1 MSSQLQ
7 NVVKQQQEQQ
17 GFTNQEKVEEDIVQL
32 VGFIVGNEE
41 FAVPI
46 LSIQEI
52 IKPIEWTRVPFT
64 ADYVLGV
71 FNLRGN
77 VLPLIDLRK
86 KFHAESAE
94 FDDDVRF
101 IVIKVGDEL
110 AGFVIDRLTEAL
122 RIEQSS
128 ILPAPDTGTDK
139 DMMIEGIGRKDDRI
153 ISILRIQSL
162 LKTEKWVKR

>member
-1 MSSQLQ
+1 MSNQLQ
-7 NVVKQQQEQQ
+7 NVLKQQQEQ
-17 GFTNQEKVEEDIVQL
+17 TNMTEDDKKQDENIVQL

-52 IKPIEWTRVPFT
+52 IKPIEWTKVPFT
-64 ADYVLGV
+64 DDYVLGV

-86 KFHAESAE
+86 KFGAPEAE

-101 IVIKVGDEL
+101 IVIKIGNEL

-122 RIEQSS
+122 RIEADS
-128 ILPAPDTGTDK
+128 ILPAPDSGSDRNA
-139 DMMIEGIGRKDDRI
+139 MIEGIGRKDDRI
-153 ISILRIQSL
+153 ISILKIKAL
-162 LKTEKWVKR
+162 LKTDSE

>member
-1 MSSQLQ
+1 MGNQLQ
-7 NVVKQQQEQQ
+7 NVMKQQKEQQ
-17 GFTNQEKVEEDIVQL
+17 NFSTNEQKDDNIVQL

-64 ADYVLGV
+64 PEFVLGV

-86 KFHAESAE
+86 KFGAESAE
-94 FDDDVRF
+94 FDEDVRF
-101 IVIKVGDEL
+101 IVIKVGEEL

-122 RIEQSS
+122 RLEENS
-128 ILPAPDTGTDK
+128 ILPPPDTNTERDA
-139 DMMIEGIGRKDDRI
+139 MIEGIGRKDDRI
-153 ISILRIQSL
+153 ITILKVQAL
-162 LKTEKWVKR
+162 LKNENGTN

>member
-1 MSSQLQ
+1 MSNQLQ
-7 NVVKQQQEQQ
+7 NVIKQQQEQT
-17 GFTNQEKVEEDIVQL
+17 TNLTTEQKDDNIVQL

-52 IKPIEWTRVPFT
+52 IKPIEWTKVPFT
-64 ADYVLGV
+64 DDFVLGV

-86 KFHAESAE
+86 KFGAGEAE

-101 IVIKVGDEL
+101 IVIKVGEEL

-122 RIEQSS
+122 RIDSNS
-128 ILPAPDTGTDK
+128 ILPPPDTSMERDAI
-139 DMMIEGIGRKDDRI
+139 IEGIARKDDRI
-153 ISILRIQSL
+153 ITILKIKAL
-162 LKTEKWVKR
+162 LKTEGE

>member
-1 MSSQLQ
+1 MSNQLE
-7 NVVKQQQEQQ
+7 NVVKQQQEQANSLNSSDQ
-17 GFTNQEKVEEDIVQL
+17 KDENIIQL

-52 IKPIEWTRVPFT
+52 IKPIEWTKVPFT
-64 ADYVLGV
+64 ADSVLGV

-86 KFHAESAE
+86 KFSASEAE

-122 RIEQSS
+122 RIEANS
-128 ILPAPDTGTDK
+128 ILPPPDTSIERDAV
-139 DMMIEGIGRKDDRI
+139 IEGIARKEDRI
-153 ISILRIQSL
+153 ITILKINAL
-162 LKTEKWVKR
+162 LKSNNG

>member
-7 NVVKQQQEQQ
+7 NVVKQQQDQQ
-17 GFTNQEKVEEDIVQL
+17 GFTNNEKVEENIVQL

-52 IKPIEWTRVPFT
+52 IKPIEWTKVPFT
-64 ADYVLGV
+64 QDYVLGV

-86 KFHAESAE
+86 KFNASVAE

-122 RIEQSS
+122 RIEENS
-128 ILPAPDTGTDK
+128 ILPSPDTGIEK
-139 DMMIEGIGRKDDRI
+139 DAMIEGIGRKDDRI
-153 ISILRIQSL
+153 ISILRIKAL
-162 LKTEKWVKR
+162 LKSENE

>member
-1 MSSQLQ
+1 MSDQLQ
-7 NVVKQQQEQQ
+7 NIIKQQQEQTQ
-17 GFTNQEKVEEDIVQL
+17 TPTEEHKDDNIIQL

-52 IKPIEWTRVPFT
+52 IKPIEWTKVPFT
-64 ADYVLGV
+64 PDFVLGV

-86 KFHAESAE
+86 KFGAPEAE

-122 RIEQSS
+122 RIDSS
-128 ILPAPDTGTDK
+128 TILPPPDTSMERDG
-139 DMMIEGIGRKDDRI
+139 MIEGIARKDDRI
-153 ISILRIQSL
+153 ITILKINAL
-162 LKTEKWVKR
+162 LKTNNG

>member
-1 MSSQLQ
+1 MSNQLQ
-7 NVVKQQQEQQ
+7 NVIKQQKEQQ
-17 GFTNQEKVEEDIVQL
+17 GFSTAEQKDDNIVQL

-52 IKPIEWTRVPFT
+52 IKPIEWTKVPFT
-64 ADYVLGV
+64 PDFVLGV

-77 VLPLIDLRK
+77 VLPLVDLRK
-86 KFHAESAE
+86 KFHAPTAE

-122 RIEQSS
+122 RLEESS
-128 ILPAPDTGTDK
+128 ILPPPDTNTERDA
-139 DMMIEGIGRKDDRI
+139 MIEGIGRKDDRI
-153 ISILRIQSL
+153 ITILKIKAL
-162 LKTEKWVKR
+162 LKINNG

>member
-1 MSSQLQ
+1 MSNQLQ
-7 NVVKQQQEQQ
+7 NVIKQQQEQNSNL
-17 GFTNQEKVEEDIVQL
+17 TTETKDENIVQL

-52 IKPIEWTRVPFT
+52 IKPIEWTKVPFT
-64 ADYVLGV
+64 DDFVLGV

-86 KFHAESAE
+86 KFGASEAE

-101 IVIKVGDEL
+101 IVIKVGEEL

-122 RIEQSS
+122 RIEEST
-128 ILPAPDTGTDK
+128 ILPPPDTSMERDG
-139 DMMIEGIGRKDDRI
+139 MIEGIARKDDRI
-153 ISILRIQSL
+153 ITILKVNSL
-162 LKTEKWVKR
+162 LKTNNE

>member
-1 MSSQLQ
+1 MSDQLQ
-7 NVVKQQQEQQ
+7 NIIKQQQEQTQ
-17 GFTNQEKVEEDIVQL
+17 APSTEQKDDDIIQL

-52 IKPIEWTRVPFT
+52 IKPIEWTKVPFT
-64 ADYVLGV
+64 PDFVLGV

-86 KFHAESAE
+86 KFGASQAE

-122 RIEQSS
+122 RIDANT
-128 ILPAPDTGTDK
+128 ILPPPDTSMERDA
-139 DMMIEGIGRKDDRI
+139 MIEGIARKDDRI
-153 ISILRIQSL
+153 ITILKINAL
-162 LKTEKWVKR
+162 LKTNNG

>member
-1 MSSQLQ
+1 MSNQLQ
-7 NVVKQQQEQQ
+7 SIIKQQQEQ
-17 GFTNQEKVEEDIVQL
+17 TNGLSGSEQKDVDIIQL

-64 ADYVLGV
+64 PDFVLGV

-86 KFHAESAE
+86 KFGAQEAE

-122 RIEQSS
+122 RIEANS
-128 ILPAPDTGTDK
+128 ILPPPDTSMERDAI
-139 DMMIEGIGRKDDRI
+139 IEGIARKDDRI
-153 ISILRIQSL
+153 ITILKINAL
-162 LKTEKWVKR
+162 LKVNGE

>member
-1 MSSQLQ
+1 MSNQLQ
-7 NVVKQQQEQQ
+7 NIIRQQKQQNFSTNEQKDD
-17 GFTNQEKVEEDIVQL
+17 NIVQL

-52 IKPIEWTRVPFT
+52 IKPIEWTKVPFT
-64 ADYVLGV
+64 PNFVLGV

-86 KFHAESAE
+86 KFGASKAE

-122 RIEQSS
+122 RLEESS
-128 ILPAPDTGTDK
+128 ILPPPDTNTERDA
-139 DMMIEGIGRKDDRI
+139 MIEGIGRKDDRI
-153 ISILRIQSL
+153 ITILKIKSL
-162 LKTEKWVKR
+162 LKMEG

>member
-1 MSSQLQ
+1 MSDQLQ
-7 NVVKQQQEQQ
+7 NIIKQQQEQTQ
-17 GFTNQEKVEEDIVQL
+17 TPTEEQKDDNIIQL

-52 IKPIEWTRVPFT
+52 IKPIEWTKVPFT
-64 ADYVLGV
+64 PDFVLGV

-86 KFHAESAE
+86 KFGASQAE

-101 IVIKVGDEL
+101 IVIKVGEEL

-122 RIEQSS
+122 RIDSS
-128 ILPAPDTGTDK
+128 TVLPPPDTSMERDA
-139 DMMIEGIGRKDDRI
+139 MIEGIARKDDRI
-153 ISILRIQSL
+153 ITILKINAL
-162 LKTEKWVKR
+162 LKTNNE